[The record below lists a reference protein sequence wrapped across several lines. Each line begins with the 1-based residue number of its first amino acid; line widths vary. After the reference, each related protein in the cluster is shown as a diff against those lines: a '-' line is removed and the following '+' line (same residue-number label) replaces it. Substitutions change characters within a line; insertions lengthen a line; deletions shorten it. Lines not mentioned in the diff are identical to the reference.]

1 MKGLHSI
8 LRSRSLINPVHLKK
22 LKIVARPKKIIIYD
36 DDTDLLEVCSL
47 ILEAKNFDVV
57 TKDKC
62 TEILGDIKEHSPDVI
77 LMDNWIPDIGGVKAT
92 QLVKDSDHFRHIPV
106 IFFSA
111 NNNVNELAVE
121 AGADYFLQKP
131 FDISELENIVL
142 NATKGISS

>member
-1 MKGLHSI
+1 MS
-8 LRSRSLINPVHLKK
+8 
-22 LKIVARPKKIIIYD
+22 KKIIIYD

-47 ILEAKNFDVV
+47 ILEAKNFDVI

-62 TEILGDIKEHSPDVI
+62 TEILDDIMEHKPDVI

-92 QLVKDSDHFRHIPV
+92 RLVKDSDIFRHIPI

-131 FDISELENIVL
+131 FDISELENIVV
-142 NATKGISS
+142 NAAGGISS

>member
-1 MKGLHSI
+1 MS
-8 LRSRSLINPVHLKK
+8 
-22 LKIVARPKKIIIYD
+22 KKIIIYD

-47 ILEAKNFDVV
+47 ILEAKNFAVV

-62 TEILGDIKEHSPDVI
+62 TEILSDIKEHNPDVI

-92 QLVKDSDHFRHIPV
+92 RLVKDSEHFRHIPV

-111 NNNVNELAVE
+111 NNNVNELAIE

-131 FDISELENIVL
+131 FDISELENIVT
-142 NATKGISS
+142 NASNKSSS

>member
-1 MKGLHSI
+1 M
-8 LRSRSLINPVHLKK
+8 LKK
-22 LKIVARPKKIIIYD
+22 VIIYD
-36 DDTDLLEVCSL
+36 DDSDLLEVCSM
-47 ILEAKNFDVV
+47 ILEAKNFAVV

-62 TEILGDIKEHSPDVI
+62 TEILSDIQEHHPDVI

-92 QLVKDSDHFRHIPV
+92 RLVKDSVSFRHIPV

-131 FDISELENIVL
+131 FDISELENIVV
-142 NATKGISS
+142 NAASGISS